1 MADSESE
8 SDFLGFATSDFQTD
22 SDAKTDLYSDVSVS
36 DVSSNDLGLSDELSE
51 SSDSNDASVSD
62 AGKQWTT
69 DLTSVTPASF
79 SETTGATFQLPTT
92 GGELDFFERFFPA
105 TLLTEIVA
113 ETNV

>member
-51 SSDSNDASVSD
+51 SSDSDLNDSSVSD

-69 DLTSVTPASF
+69 DLTSVTDASF
-79 SETTGATFQLPTT
+79 SETNGTTF
-92 GGELDFFERFFPA
+92 
-105 TLLTEIVA
+105 
-113 ETNV
+113 